1 MRYKAGGKQKL
12 RFSTYVKVFELYN
25 RCNKSHGRIG
35 MGGNVV
41 RTWLCFFIVFSDFPI
56 INMYIDFII
65 RKAVRVMFNF

>member
-1 MRYKAGGKQKL
+1 
-12 RFSTYVKVFELYN
+12 
-25 RCNKSHGRIG
+25 

-41 RTWLCFFIVFSDFPI
+41 RTLLCFFIVFSDFPI